1 MTPGGGGGGGGGGL
15 GNIGQQQQQANI
27 QTGIANQVL
36 NNTNQVTPYG
46 SLKYTETGGRDVNGN
61 WVPSFTATQ
70 TLSPEQQKIYDATT
84 GLQTKALTDIAPG
97 VLNNVQTAVGTPLTD
112 NTTLRNQAYDAL
124 TARSNTDLGRLLD
137 AQKVQL
143 ENQGIQP
150 GSEAYNRA
158 LEPFTRAITDASNQ
172 ATINA
177 GNLAQQNLS
186 TEQTIRN
193 QPLQD
198 YATLMGFGGGVT
210 NPNYVNTPQ
219 TQVQTPDVTSP
230 ALAQY
235 QMNQAAGAAN
245 TGGLFGLGGTIL
257 GAGIKYGLPLFMS
270 GSDIRMKE
278 NIRHIGH
285 TNDGQRLYFF
295 TYKNDPATP
304 HVGLMAQEVERIK
317 PDAVHEIGGFKYVD
331 YGKALVDAGSRHG

>member
-1 MTPGGGGGGGGGGL
+1 VTPGGGGGGGGL
-15 GNIGQQQQQANI
+15 SNIGQQQQQNNV
-27 QTGIANQVL
+27 QTGISNAVL
-36 NNTNQVTPYG
+36 NNTNQITPYG
-46 SLKYTETGGRDVNGN
+46 SLKYTETGGRYMPDGT

-70 TLSPEQQKIYDATT
+70 TLSPEQQQIYDSQTA
-84 GLQTKALTDIAPG
+84 LQQKALGQIAPG
-97 VLNNVQTAVGTPLTD
+97 VLNNVNTAVNTPLTD

-124 TARSNTDLGRLLD
+124 TARSNEDLGRQLD

-143 ENQGIQP
+143 ANQGIQP

-177 GNLAQQNLS
+177 GNLAQQNLG

-219 TQVQTPDVTSP
+219 SSIQPADLESP
-230 ALAQY
+230 AIAQY
-235 QMNQAAGAAN
+235 QASQAQNAAGM
-245 TGGLFGLGGTIL
+245 GGMFGLGGSLL
-257 GAGIKYGLPLFMS
+257 GGLAANAKFLPML
-270 GSDIRMKE
+270 
-278 NIRHIGH
+278 
-285 TNDGQRLYFF
+285 
-295 TYKNDPATP
+295 
-304 HVGLMAQEVERIK
+304 GLA
-317 PDAVHEIGGFKYVD
+317 
-331 YGKALVDAGSRHG
+331 